1 MTDRWTTVSLLEPAK
16 RLRRMVNGPL
26 SCGGLTWDGEG
37 VGDQHRKDCCNP
49 VLVNRRWGGQRLWEP
64 LMPTFGRR
72 IDGPA
77 GRRHTQ
83 REEVVLA
90 GSALT
95 LGASRTVVV
104 TDVSPAGAKL
114 LGRKLPAAGTDVLLS
129 VGSVELFGEIAW
141 LGRDECGISFDTP
154 LDTEVAD
161 HLKREG
167 RWAKVMGIAAAN

>member
-1 MTDRWTTVSLLEPAK
+1 MS
-16 RLRRMVNGPL
+16 N
-26 SCGGLTWDGEG
+26 
-37 VGDQHRKDCCNP
+37 
-49 VLVNRRWGGQRLWEP
+49 
-64 LMPTFGRR
+64 FGRR
-72 IDGPA
+72 IDGPT
-77 GRRHTQ
+77 GRRRAR

-114 LGRKLPAAGTDVLLS
+114 VGRKLPQPGTDVLLS

-141 LGRDECGISFDTP
+141 LRRDECGISFETP
-154 LDTEVAD
+154 LDSELTD